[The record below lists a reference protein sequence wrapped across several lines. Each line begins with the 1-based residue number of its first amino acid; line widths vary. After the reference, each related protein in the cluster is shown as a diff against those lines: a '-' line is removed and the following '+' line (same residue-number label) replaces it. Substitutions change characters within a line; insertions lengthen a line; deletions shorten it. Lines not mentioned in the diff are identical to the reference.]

1 MGLELIGLGKKM
13 QKLYDLGCRRM
24 TVSGLLP
31 LGCMPV
37 VMTINSPLRRT
48 CLEKVNSDAQIYNA
62 KLVKLLS
69 ELQQKLP
76 GSILAYGD
84 SYTPLMELIT
94 NPEKHGTY
102 VNLIKHRNC
111 LLLKS

>member
-1 MGLELIGLGKKM
+1 M

-24 TVSGLLP
+24 TVSGLPP

-37 VMTINSPLRRT
+37 VITINSPLRRT
-48 CLEKVNSDAQIYNA
+48 CVEKVNSDAQIYNA

-69 ELQQKLP
+69 ELQKKLP

-94 NPEKHGTY
+94 NPEKHGAY

-111 LLLKS
+111 LFIKIMN